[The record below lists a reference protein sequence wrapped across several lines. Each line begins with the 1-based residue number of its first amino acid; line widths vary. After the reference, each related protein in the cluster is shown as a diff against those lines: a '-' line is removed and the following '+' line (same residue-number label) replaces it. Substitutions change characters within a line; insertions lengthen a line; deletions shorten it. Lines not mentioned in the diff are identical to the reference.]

1 MWLTLAYNRWYQQL
15 FSFNLL
21 EIGCLIIIFISV
33 LDYFFLKYGE
43 TGNREWII
51 WNCCS
56 LISLKWVA
64 SLTDCSYGKNN
75 N

>member
-43 TGNREWII
+43 KGNHESSKIA
-51 WNCCS
+51 
-56 LISLKWVA
+56 VV
-64 SLTDCSYGKNN
+64 
-75 N
+75 